1 MNAPFATSTLAA
13 RLRRETEGEV
23 LFSQADRGRYAT
35 DASIYQ
41 ITPIGILVP
50 KTIADV
56 QAALT
61 IAREAGIP
69 ILPRGGGTSQCGQT
83 VNRALVIDCSKHLK
97 RILDINPETRTALV
111 QPGLVLG
118 HLSLASRSIWPGIAL
133 HIFAAATM
141 DLAVLWRKGLLG

>member
-56 QAALT
+56 QAAL
-61 IAREAGIP
+61 
-69 ILPRGGGTSQCGQT
+69 LP
-83 VNRALVIDCSKHLK
+83 ALQGPGFESRFRFDYPGH
-97 RILDINPETRTALV
+97 AL
-111 QPGLVLG
+111 
-118 HLSLASRSIWPGIAL
+118 
-133 HIFAAATM
+133 
-141 DLAVLWRKGLLG
+141 